1 MMADDKS
8 LYHYNRIRATAKEAP
23 LAPGVY
29 IMRDEDGAVI
39 YVGKA
44 RVLRS
49 RLSSYFSGDK
59 DVKTRTLLKRARS
72 IEHIITNN
80 EYEALLLENTLIK
93 QHSPKYNINLK
104 DGKSYPVVRITAE
117 AFPRIFRT
125 RRIIEDGSLYFGPF
139 PNLPAVDTLLDLID
153 KLFPLRKCRTL
164 RSRKAPCMYF
174 HIGRCSAPC
183 CGKITREE
191 YALHVDK
198 VKKLLSGETETLV
211 DDLNK
216 QMLAAAQVMKFER
229 AAQLRD
235 AIRAIRELSSVNAV
249 VDFDPDA
256 RDYVSWASEG
266 VLATFT
272 VFSLRGGKMTG
283 RELYRTRS
291 AASDDESLDA
301 FLTVYYGPDRLP
313 PPRVYLA
320 SSGHDFSVVSR
331 WFHDELGVE
340 PALLAADERR
350 HETVLAMAYQNA
362 KEDLAKR
369 VKERG
374 AGPSLD
380 ELQSALGLR
389 RRPERIEG
397 FDIAQLDGSFP
408 VASLVSFR
416 DGIPDKKNY
425 RHFRLKTVVGIV
437 DDFQA
442 MREAVSRRYSRVI
455 SEGSELPDFILID
468 GGIGQV
474 NAAKGVLDALGIDMD
489 IAGLAKRD
497 EELWLPGATEPIR
510 LSKNS
515 EALKVLQFVR
525 DETHRFATGL
535 NQKLRSKTLKLECL
549 ESIAGI
555 GPVKA
560 ASLLKAFGSLEALAA
575 ATPTDIAATAN
586 VSESLAA
593 AAKAAARLTLSEQ
606 KAERERLS
614 SGSSS
619 SRKQAPR
626 QASRP
631 TGTDRAP
638 PPSVRR
644 SAARPTIADLAAEAD
659 AEYSADEKPEEN
671 A

>member
-1 MMADDKS
+1 
-8 LYHYNRIRATAKEAP
+8 
-23 LAPGVY
+23 
-29 IMRDEDGAVI
+29 
-39 YVGKA
+39 
-44 RVLRS
+44 
-49 RLSSYFSGDK
+49 
-59 DVKTRTLLKRARS
+59 
-72 IEHIITNN
+72 
-80 EYEALLLENTLIK
+80 
-93 QHSPKYNINLK
+93 
-104 DGKSYPVVRITAE
+104 
-117 AFPRIFRT
+117 
-125 RRIIEDGSLYFGPF
+125 
-139 PNLPAVDTLLDLID
+139 
-153 KLFPLRKCRTL
+153 
-164 RSRKAPCMYF
+164 
-174 HIGRCSAPC
+174 
-183 CGKITREE
+183 
-191 YALHVDK
+191 
-198 VKKLLSGETETLV
+198 
-211 DDLNK
+211 
-216 QMLAAAQVMKFER
+216 
-229 AAQLRD
+229 
-235 AIRAIRELSSVNAV
+235 
-249 VDFDPDA
+249 
-256 RDYVSWASEG
+256 
-266 VLATFT
+266 
-272 VFSLRGGKMTG
+272 
-283 RELYRTRS
+283 
-291 AASDDESLDA
+291 
-301 FLTVYYGPDRLP
+301 
-313 PPRVYLA
+313 VYLA

-340 PALLAADERR
+340 PALLATDERR

-380 ELQSALGLR
+380 ELQGALGLS

-408 VASLVSFR
+408 VASLVSFK

-425 RHFRLKTVVGIV
+425 RHFRLKTVIGIV

-497 EELWLPGATEPIR
+497 EELWLPGATDPIR

-535 NQKLRSKTLKLECL
+535 NQKLRSKTLKLESL

-560 ASLLKAFGSLEALAA
+560 AALLKAFGSLEALAA
-575 ATPTDIAATAN
+575 ATPVEIAGAAN
-586 VSESLAA
+586 MSESLAA
-593 AAKAAARLTLSEQ
+593 AAKAAARLALSDQ

-614 SGSSS
+614 SGSSA

-631 TGTDRAP
+631 AGTDRAP
-638 PPSVRR
+638 SSSTHR
-644 SAARPTIADLAAEAD
+644 SSAKPTIADLAAEAD
-659 AEYSADEKPEEN
+659 ADYSPDEKPEN
-671 A
+671 S